1 METFRV
7 LHERYETLLLANEL
21 ATPPAPV
28 AGRDDFDKDL
38 YERMA
43 EDDSVDVATLWKD
56 IAKRIDEVRGLM
68 NASWAEAING
78 RIPLLSQPT
87 TKLYVAPSQIP
98 GAGSGLFAK
107 EDLEVGSVACRYVGD
122 IHTVSSFRAVDDNSY
137 GIFLPLHANSNPD
150 DEDSDRCWR
159 ESLPRPRRDII
170 VDPSSLERY
179 SDVPARYINDPRSES
194 AFNCT
199 FVPDAVGLCAKV
211 LVTREIRRGDELF
224 VDYGELY
231 WSSKDYEPT
240 RLAR

>member
-122 IHTVSSFRAVDDNSY
+122 IHTVSSFRAV
-137 GIFLPLHANSNPD
+137 GQRA
-150 DEDSDRCWR
+150 
-159 ESLPRPRRDII
+159 SL
-170 VDPSSLERY
+170 
-179 SDVPARYINDPRSES
+179 
-194 AFNCT
+194 
-199 FVPDAVGLCAKV
+199 VG
-211 LVTREIRRGDELF
+211 
-224 VDYGELY
+224 
-231 WSSKDYEPT
+231 S
-240 RLAR
+240 